1 MSLSHDVAY
10 PIFTRAS
17 EPRAVL
23 DRAHLG
29 DIDGAFGALRTQDS
43 VGVQSRFSRLRMLLA
58 VMGPGVL
65 VMVADNEAGSFSLY
79 GQAGQ
84 DYGLSLLWLF
94 VILAPILF
102 VLQEMAA
109 RLGAVTGVGH
119 ARLIYERFGRRW
131 GAFAL
136 VDLLL
141 LSVLTIVTEF
151 IGVDLALEY
160 FGVSRYVSVPV
171 TAVILVAATMTGSFR
186 RWERVMYLLLAC
198 NLLFLP
204 LALLTHPSFGAMSR
218 GLVPGLTPTHLGA
231 GGLLFVVALVGA
243 AASPWQLF
251 FQQSN
256 VIDKRIT
263 TPWLGFERVDT
274 LIGTLLFTVGAIA
287 VTTVCAVAFN
297 GSALH
302 GRFVDTGAV
311 AHGIDVRLGSVVAT
325 FFALALFNA
334 SVIGSAVMALGTS
347 YAIGDVFSLRHS
359 LHRKWAEARVF
370 YGSYALL
377 ILTAAAIVLIPGTPL
392 GIVTIATQ
400 AIAGVLLPS
409 AAVFLL
415 LLCNDKA
422 VLGPWV
428 NSRRLNAIATLIIS
442 MLLLLSAVLT
452 VETLDP
458 ALSIERVFTR
468 QPGLAA
474 ACALGLAVV
483 IVASARVVRQT
494 AAPDPA
500 PAHLPRAEKRS
511 WTMPRLDSLR
521 RPQPSTARALGLLIL
536 RVYVTC
542 AVGLVVV
549 KTIEL
554 ALTK

>member
-1 MSLSHDVAY
+1 VSLGQEVAY
-10 PIFTRAS
+10 PSFTGAA

-29 DIDGAFGALRTQDS
+29 DIDGAFGALRSHDLV
-43 VGVQSRFSRLRMLLA
+43 VGRSRAWRVRTLLA

-94 VILAPILF
+94 VVLAPILF

-141 LSVLTIVTEF
+141 LSMLTIVTEF
-151 IGVDLALEY
+151 IGVDLALQY
-160 FGVSRYVSVPV
+160 FGVSRYVSVPA
-171 TAVILVAATMTGSFR
+171 TAVILVAATTTGSFR

-198 NLLFLP
+198 NLLFVP
-204 LALLTHPSFGAMSR
+204 LALLTHPSVGAMSR

-256 VIDKRIT
+256 VVDKRIT
-263 TPWLGFERVDT
+263 TRWLGFERADT
-274 LIGTLLFTVGAIA
+274 LVGTLLFTMGAIA
-287 VTTVCAVAFN
+287 VTTICAVAFD

-302 GRFVDTGAV
+302 GRFINAGAV
-311 AHGIDVRLGSVVAT
+311 AHGIDVRFGGVVAA

-334 SVIGSAVMALGTS
+334 SVLGSAVMALGTS

-359 LHRKWAEARVF
+359 LHRRWTEARIF
-370 YGSYALL
+370 YGSYAVL
-377 ILTAAAIVLIPGTPL
+377 IVTAAAIVLVPGAPL
-392 GIVTIATQ
+392 GIITIFTQ
-400 AIAGVLLPS
+400 AVAGVLLPS

-458 ALSIERVFTR
+458 SLSIERTLSMA
-468 QPGLAA
+468 PGLVALG
-474 ACALGLAVV
+474 ALGLGIA
-483 IVASARVVRQT
+483 IVTGAR
-494 AAPDPA
+494 AARRTRA
-500 PAHLPRAEKRS
+500 PEPSPPEISPAEKRR
-511 WTMPRLDSLR
+511 WTMPHLDSLP
-521 RPQPSTARALGLLIL
+521 RPQPSTARTVGLLVL
-536 RVYVTC
+536 RAYVAC
-542 AVGLVVV
+542 AVGLVVLKAV
-549 KTIEL
+549 EL
-554 ALTK
+554 AFTG